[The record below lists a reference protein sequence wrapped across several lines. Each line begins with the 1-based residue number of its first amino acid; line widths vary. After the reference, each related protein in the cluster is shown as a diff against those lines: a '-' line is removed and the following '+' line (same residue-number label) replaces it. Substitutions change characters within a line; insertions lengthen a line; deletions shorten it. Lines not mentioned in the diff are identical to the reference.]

1 MNPPR
6 CDDIDYIDFLVAT
19 QKSFT
24 CTEAARSQP
33 SGDGDDDNTP
43 VATPPLPAHDSFTR
57 LLERLP
63 PDSGAL
69 WDDAKKIIT
78 NIADGVLIVDDTRLD
93 KPYAEKM
100 DYVTHHW
107 SGKHHEVVKG
117 INLITT
123 LWSDGKALIPCD
135 FRLYN
140 ASKDGLT
147 KNDHFHNMLL
157 VAKQRGMEPKYVLFD
172 SWYSSMENLK
182 LIAKDLGWHFFTRL
196 KENRLVNPTGR
207 INGNKPI
214 KDVEIPPDG
223 NVIVHLKGFGTIKVF
238 RTVSKKGD
246 GIEHWATDDLGM
258 NEEKRDELSG
268 QAWGIE
274 EYHRGI
280 KQCCGIEKAH
290 VRKAKSI
297 LNHVHMSIR
306 AFIRLELYRLM
317 TGISWYEAK
326 ARIIRDA
333 VRSYIAH
340 PIYLLGSTA

>member
-6 CDDIDYIDFLVAT
+6 CNDDDYIDFLVAA
-19 QKSFT
+19 QRHFT

-33 SGDGDDDNTP
+33 AEDAVTSTP
-43 VATPPLPAHDSFTR
+43 PAHDSFTR

-63 PDSGAL
+63 PDSEAL
-69 WDDAKKIIT
+69 WDDAKKIVR
-78 NIADGVLIVDDTRLD
+78 IAEGSLIIDDTTLD

-100 DYVTHHW
+100 DYVTYHW
-107 SGKHHEVVKG
+107 SGKHHRVVKG

-123 LWSDGKALIPCD
+123 IWTDGSALIPCD

-147 KNDHFHNMLL
+147 KNDHFHDMLL
-157 VAKQRGMEPKYVLFD
+157 SAKQRGMEPKYVLFD

-182 LIAKDLGWHFFTRL
+182 LIAKDLGWHFFCRL

-207 INGNKPI
+207 KKGNKPVGDI
-214 KDVEIPPDG
+214 SEVPLEG
-223 NVIVHLKGFGTIKVF
+223 VVVHLKGFGMIRVF

-246 GIEHWATDDLGM
+246 VEHWATDDLGM
-258 NEEKRDELSG
+258 NEKRREELSG
-268 QAWGIE
+268 QGWGIE
-274 EYHRGI
+274 EYHRGV
-280 KQCCGIEKAH
+280 KQCCGIERAQA
-290 VRKAKSI
+290 RKARSI
-297 LNHVHMSIR
+297 LNHIHLSIR

-326 ARIIRDA
+326 VTIIRDA
-333 VRSYIAH
+333 VRTYLAH
-340 PIYLLGSTA
+340 PIYVLGPTA

>member
-6 CDDIDYIDFLVAT
+6 CDDIDYIDFLVAA

-33 SGDGDDDNTP
+33 PDENDDDSSP
-43 VATPPLPAHDSFTR
+43 VADPPPPAHDSFTR

-63 PDSGAL
+63 PDSEAL
-69 WDDAKKIIT
+69 WDDAKKVIK
-78 NIADGVLIVDDTRLD
+78 NNADELLIVDDTTLD

-100 DYVTHHW
+100 EYVTYHW
-107 SGKHHEVVKG
+107 SGKHHSVVKG
-117 INLITT
+117 INLITA
-123 LWSDGKALIPCD
+123 LWSDGSALIPCD

-147 KNDHFHNMLL
+147 KNDHFQNMLL

-182 LIAKDLGWHFFTRL
+182 LITRELGWHFFARL

-207 INGNKPI
+207 KKGNKPI
-214 KDVEIPPDG
+214 KDVEILLG
-223 NVIVHLKGFGTIKVF
+223 ESIIVHLKGFGMIKMF

-246 GIEHWATDDLGM
+246 IEHWATDDLGM
-258 NEEKRDELSG
+258 NEEKREELSG
-268 QAWGIE
+268 HGWGIE

-280 KQCCGIEKAH
+280 KQCCGVERAQ

-297 LNHVHMSIR
+297 LNHIHLSIR
-306 AFIRLELYRLM
+306 AFIRLELFRLM

-326 ARIIRDA
+326 ARIIRNA
-333 VRSYIAH
+333 VSNYIAH
-340 PIYLLGSTA
+340 PIYILGSTA

>member
-6 CDDIDYIDFLVAT
+6 CNDDDYIDFLVAA
-19 QKSFT
+19 QRHFT

-33 SGDGDDDNTP
+33 AEDAVTSTP
-43 VATPPLPAHDSFTR
+43 PAHDSFTR

-63 PDSGAL
+63 PDSEAL
-69 WDDAKKIIT
+69 WDDAKKIVR
-78 NIADGVLIVDDTRLD
+78 IAEGSLIIDDTTLD

-100 DYVTHHW
+100 DYVTYHW
-107 SGKHHEVVKG
+107 SGKHHRVVKG

-123 LWSDGKALIPCD
+123 IWTDGSALIPCD

-147 KNDHFHNMLL
+147 KNDHFHDMLL
-157 VAKQRGMEPKYVLFD
+157 SAKQRGMEPKYVLFD

-182 LIAKDLGWHFFTRL
+182 LIAKDLGWHFFCRL

-207 INGNKPI
+207 KKGNKPVGDI
-214 KDVEIPPDG
+214 SEVPLEG
-223 NVIVHLKGFGTIKVF
+223 VVVHLKGFGMIRVF

-246 GIEHWATDDLGM
+246 VEHWATDDLGM
-258 NEEKRDELSG
+258 NEKRREELSG
-268 QAWGIE
+268 QGWGIE
-274 EYHRGI
+274 EYHRGVE
-280 KQCCGIEKAH
+280 QCCGIERAQA
-290 VRKAKSI
+290 RKARSI
-297 LNHVHMSIR
+297 LNHIHLSIR

-326 ARIIRDA
+326 VTIIRDA
-333 VRSYIAH
+333 VRTYLAH
-340 PIYLLGSTA
+340 PIYVLGPTA

>member
-1 MNPPR
+1 MNAPR
-6 CDDIDYIDFLVAT
+6 CHDDDYIDFLIAA
-19 QKSFT
+19 QKQFT
-24 CTEAARSQP
+24 CTEAARSSQP
-33 SGDGDDDNTP
+33 PSDDEEP
-43 VATPPLPAHDSFTR
+43 LMIPPPAHDSFTR

-63 PDSGAL
+63 TDSEAL
-69 WDDAKKIIT
+69 WDDAKTIIKNT
-78 NIADGVLIVDDTRLD
+78 ADGSLIVDDTTLD

-100 DYVTHHW
+100 NYVTYHW
-107 SGKHHEVVKG
+107 SGKHHSVVKG

-123 LWSDGKALIPCD
+123 LWSDGTALIPCD

-147 KNDHFHNMLL
+147 KNDHFQNMLL

-182 LIAKDLGWHFFTRL
+182 LITRELNWHFFCRL

-207 INGNKPI
+207 KKGNKPI
-214 KDVEIPPDG
+214 KDVEIPQQG
-223 NVIVHLKGFGTIKVF
+223 SMTVHLKGFGMVRVF

-246 GIEHWATDDLGM
+246 IEYWATDDLEM
-258 NEEKRDELSG
+258 NEERFEKFSG
-268 QAWGIE
+268 QGWGIE

-280 KQCCGIEKAH
+280 KQCCGVERAQ

-297 LNHVHMSIR
+297 MNHIHMSIR
-306 AFIRLELYRLM
+306 AFMRLELYRLM
-317 TGISWYEAK
+317 TGMSWYEAK
-326 ARIIRDA
+326 ARIVRDA

-340 PIYLLGSTA
+340 PVYILGSTA

>member
-1 MNPPR
+1 MNPPK
-6 CDDIDYIDFLVAT
+6 CHDDDYIDFLIAT
-19 QKSFT
+19 QRQFT

-33 SGDGDDDNTP
+33 DSPGGDDEA
-43 VATPPLPAHDSFTR
+43 ATYSMPPAHDSFTR

-63 PDSGAL
+63 QDSEAL
-69 WDDAKKIIT
+69 WDDAKKIIR
-78 NIADGVLIVDDTRLD
+78 IAEGSLIIDDTTLD

-100 DYVTHHW
+100 DYVTYHW
-107 SGKHHEVVKG
+107 SGKHHSVVKG

-123 LWSDGKALIPCD
+123 LWTDGSALIPCD

-147 KNDHFHNMLL
+147 KNDHFQSMLL
-157 VAKQRGMEPKYVLFD
+157 SAKQRGMEPKYVLFD

-182 LIAKDLGWHFFTRL
+182 LIARELGWHFFCRL

-207 INGNKPI
+207 KKGNKPI
-214 KDVEIPPDG
+214 GDILGIPPEG
-223 NVIVHLKGFGTIKVF
+223 MIVHLMGFGMISVF

-246 GIEHWATDDLGM
+246 IEHWATDELEMD
-258 NEEKRDELSG
+258 EAKRNELSSQG
-268 QAWGIE
+268 WGIE
-274 EYHRGI
+274 EYHRGV
-280 KQCCGIEKAH
+280 KQCCGIERAQ

-297 LNHVHMSIR
+297 LNHIHMSIR
-306 AFIRLELYRLM
+306 AFVRLELHRLM

-326 ARIIRDA
+326 ARIVRDA

-340 PIYLLGSTA
+340 PIYLLRSTA